1 MRKSLVCFAFG
12 LLMYLLTGVG
22 CTGKDPKSITIWHSF
37 RPTDRTV
44 FQQALSEFASRH
56 AGWTFNELY
65 YEPEQART
73 NFIISALGG
82 SGPELFW
89 GANDNIGPFVE
100 LDVIMPLENLFTQ
113 DFLDSFVVEPVNANT
128 WMNGHMYQLGDRVG
142 NHLCLVYNKKLV
154 SKPPQTMSELLAM
167 GKKFSVDKDGDG
179 KPDRYALVWNFTEPY
194 FVVPFIGGY
203 GGWIINEQ
211 NQPTLDTEAVVK
223 AARFIYELSR
233 VHKIIPAECDY
244 EIANALF
251 KDGLSAMIINGSWA
265 WGTYIDNGIDIGI
278 ARIPKID
285 DTGLWP
291 TPAISP
297 LGYSLNKNIKK
308 EKMALVLELVKYV
321 TADSIELRFTQS
333 SGAIPSR
340 KAAFTSPQVAE
351 NEVVRGALD
360 QLMVGQEMSP
370 VTEMRWIW
378 DAMRPSYQGIF
389 SGRVSPEQAA
399 RDMQAQ
405 AMKLIRENRE

>member
-1 MRKSLVCFAFG
+1 MRKNIIYWLCG
-12 LLMYLLTGVG
+12 LFLYILSGVG

-44 FQQALSEFASRH
+44 FQQALSEFALRH
-56 AGWTFNELY
+56 TGWTFNELY

-100 LDVIMPLENLFTQ
+100 LDVILPLENLFTQ
-113 DFLDSFVVEPVNANT
+113 DFLDSFVIEPLQAHT
-128 WMNGHMYQLGDRVG
+128 WMNGHIYQIGDRVG

-154 SKPPQTMSELLAM
+154 SKPPQTMNELIAI
-167 GKKFSVDKDGDG
+167 GKEFSKDKDGDG
-179 KPDRYALVWNFTEPY
+179 KPDRYAVVWNFTEPY

-203 GGWIINEQ
+203 GGWIIDEQ

-223 AARFIYELSR
+223 AARFIFELSR
-233 VHKIIPAECDY
+233 VYKIIPAECDY

-278 ARIPKID
+278 ARIPQID
-285 DTGLWP
+285 ETGLWP

-308 EKMALVLELVKYV
+308 EKMPLVRELVEFL
-321 TADSIELRFTQS
+321 THDDIELRFTQS

-340 KAAFTSPQVAE
+340 KTAFASPQVAE
-351 NEVVRGALD
+351 NAMVRGALD
-360 QLMVGQEMSP
+360 QLMVGKEMSP

-389 SGRVSPEQAA
+389 SGRVTPEQAA

>member
-1 MRKSLVCFAFG
+1 VRKFSVYLLFG
-12 LLMYLLTGVG
+12 LFMYLLTGCG

-44 FQQALSEFASRH
+44 FQQALREFASRH

-128 WMNGHMYQLGDRVG
+128 WMNGHIYQLGDRVG

-154 SKPPQTMSELLAM
+154 GKPPQTMSELIAM

-223 AARFIYELSR
+223 AARFIFELSR

-285 DTGLWP
+285 DTDLWP

-321 TADSIELRFTQS
+321 TSDSVELRFTRS

-340 KAAFTSPQVAE
+340 KAAFNSPQVAE
-351 NEVVRGALD
+351 NEMVRGALD